1 MRPVVAWLL
10 AASAAWGS
18 NCSRTTVGFIPFID
32 PFPPAYLG
40 QQVSLY
46 PVGNVR
52 PAAHEQLGIE
62 IAAQVLPRDSAG
74 NPDPNGKIVLLSVG
88 MSNTTEE
95 FTAFLPLA
103 QADMLK
109 DSHVQAVDGAVGGE
123 TAYAIATQ
131 PGQYWPTVDQ
141 RLQAAQATAGQV
153 QAIWL
158 KEADANPTAPFP
170 QHAQTLQSEIQTVLQ
185 QARARFPNLK
195 MAYLSSRIYAG
206 YADSTLNPEPY
217 AYEGAF
223 AVKWLI
229 AQQIDGAPELDA
241 VSGSFPWLAWGPYL
255 WADGLNPRIDGLA
268 WACSDLQPADG
279 THPAPSGAQKVAAML
294 LDFFHSD
301 STARAWYLAKQ
312 SAPAPVIGAVVNS
325 AGYGTSMATGSL
337 ATIFGTNLAGGTA
350 QAMAFP
356 LPHELAGTRVEIDG
370 VPALLYY
377 VSPAQINF
385 VIPPGGGLT
394 LRAFRGE
401 TASDPVTPGFVF
413 WAPGLYTLD
422 GTIGGPLAA
431 EHAGGAVIDAAAK
444 ARRGETI
451 QSFGAGLGFV
461 NPLLLM
467 PLPEPVVLVGGH
479 QAGVTYAG
487 PAPGL
492 PGVTQVNFTIPL
504 DAPTG
509 AAVPVVFQ
517 LGAASSNA
525 TALAIAD

>member
-1 MRPVVAWLL
+1 
-10 AASAAWGS
+10 
-18 NCSRTTVGFIPFID
+18 
-32 PFPPAYLG
+32 
-40 QQVSLY
+40 
-46 PVGNVR
+46 
-52 PAAHEQLGIE
+52 
-62 IAAQVLPRDSAG
+62 
-74 NPDPNGKIVLLSVG
+74 
-88 MSNTTEE
+88 
-95 FTAFLPLA
+95 
-103 QADMLK
+103 
-109 DSHVQAVDGAVGGE
+109 
-123 TAYAIATQ
+123 
-131 PGQYWPTVDQ
+131 VDQ
-141 RLQAAQATAGQV
+141 RLQAANASAGQV

-170 QHAQTLQSEIQTVLQ
+170 QHAQTLQSEILIVLQ
-185 QARARFPNLK
+185 QARERFPNLK

-241 VSGSFPWLAWGPYL
+241 ASGRFAWLAWGPYL
-255 WADGLNPRIDGLA
+255 WADGLNPRIDGLT
-268 WACSDLQPADG
+268 WACSDLQPSDG
-279 THPAPSGAQKVAAML
+279 THPAPSGQQKVAAML

-301 STARAWYLAKQ
+301 STARAWYLAKR
-312 SAPAPVIGAVVNS
+312 SAPAPVVGAVVNS

-337 ATIFGTNLAGGTA
+337 AAIFGTNLAGGTA

-377 VSPAQINF
+377 
-385 VIPPGGGLT
+385 GLT
-394 LRAFRGE
+394 LRVARGE

-422 GTIGGPLAA
+422 GSIGGPLAA
-431 EHAGGAVIDAAAK
+431 QHAGGAVIGAAAK
-444 ARRGETI
+444 ARLGETI
-451 QSFGAGLGFV
+451 QSFGTGLGFL
-461 NPLLLM
+461 NPM
-467 PLPEPVVLVGGH
+467 MGIAEPVPVVLVGGRK
-479 QAGVTYAG
+479 ATVTYAG

-492 PGVTQVNFTIPL
+492 PGVTQVNFTIPP

-509 AAVPVVFQ
+509 GAVPVVFL

-525 TALAIAD
+525 ATLAIAD

>member
-1 MRPVVAWLL
+1 MKPVVAWLL

-18 NCSRTTVGFIPFID
+18 NCSRTTVGFTPFIN
-32 PFPPAYLG
+32 PYPSAYQG

-46 PVGNVR
+46 PTGNVR
-52 PAAHEQLGIE
+52 PPAHEALGMQM
-62 IAAQVLPRDSAG
+62 AAQVAPRDSAG

-95 FTAFLPLA
+95 FTTFLPLA
-103 QADMLK
+103 QADKLK
-109 DSHVQAVDGAVGGE
+109 DSHVLAVDGAVGGE

-131 PGQYWPTVDQ
+131 PGQYWSTVDQ
-141 RLQAAQATAGQV
+141 RLQAAGVSDAQV
-153 QAIWL
+153 QVIWL

-170 QHAQTLQSEIQTVLQ
+170 QHAQTLQSEIQTILQ
-185 QARARFPNLK
+185 QARARFPNLR

-229 AQQIDGAPELDA
+229 AQQISGAPALDA
-241 VSGSFPWLAWGPYL
+241 TSGSFPWLAWGPYL
-255 WADGLNPRIDGLA
+255 WADGLNPRIDGLT
-268 WACSDLQPADG
+268 WACSDLQTADG

-312 SAPAPVIGAVVNS
+312 SAPAPAIGAAVNS

-337 ATIFGTNLAGGTA
+337 ATIFGTNLAGGTG

-370 VPALLYY
+370 VAALVYY
-377 VSPAQINF
+377 VSPTQINF
-385 VIPPGGGLT
+385 VIPPEGGLT
-394 LRAFRGE
+394 LQVAAGE
-401 TASDPVTPGFVF
+401 TASAPLTPGFVF
-413 WAPGLYTLD
+413 WAPGLYTMD
-422 GTIGGPLAA
+422 GAIIGPLAA
-431 EHAGGAVIDAAAK
+431 EHAGGAVIDAAAA

-451 QSFGAGLGFV
+451 QSFGAGLGFM
-461 NPLLLM
+461 NPLLLI
-467 PLPEPVVLVGGH
+467 PQPEPIVLVGGRN
-479 QAGVTYAG
+479 ATVTYAG

-492 PGVTQVNFTIPL
+492 PGVTQVNFTIPS
-504 DAPTG
+504 DAPSG
-509 AAVPVVFQ
+509 GAVPVVFQ
-517 LGAASSNA
+517 LGTAASNA
-525 TALAIAD
+525 ATLAIAD